1 MALVTI
7 CKYRRAK
14 TPYFLEQAGLN
25 MYSLEELAWFLYHNI
40 CLAEPQM
47 FDDRLCRWLE
57 EEIGSSELARRIR
70 NGKESGTNFQNLV
83 ISIVGA
89 VDLFTNQELA
99 ELGDILLDGVRK
111 QVSRDI
117 IKENNNGLK
126 IMASEFGRNLGA
138 MGAAA
143 LVIQNAFEFLEEKI

>member
-57 EEIGSSELARRIR
+57 EEGDLPAQTHIDDMSLPEGSMVKQIMVRI
-70 NGKESGTNFQNLV
+70 K
-83 ISIVGA
+83 
-89 VDLFTNQELA
+89 
-99 ELGDILLDGVRK
+99 LLPDN
-111 QVSRDI
+111 D
-117 IKENNNGLK
+117 
-126 IMASEFGRNLGA
+126 
-138 MGAAA
+138 
-143 LVIQNAFEFLEEKI
+143 